1 MITKKES
8 YFLAQLW
15 TYDNMTMALTCK
27 EGEWE
32 FQNFTWELPAI
43 DTEGYIMESFNGYV
57 LSVNSTEPGTRV
69 ALKQVDPNSTETQ
82 KWIIMPMRNREGF
95 FTIELVIEDF
105 LPFLPRLLTMSHNNQ
120 TNTTTTTIEGKRI
133 IELLL
138 LSFKR
143 KKKTFCSYF
152 SKIFENS

>member
-1 MITKKES
+1 
-8 YFLAQLW
+8 
-15 TYDNMTMALTCK
+15 MALSCK

-43 DTEGYIMESFNGYV
+43 DTEGYIMESLNGSV

-105 LPFLPRLLTMSHNNQ
+105 LPFSPRLLTMSHNNQ

-143 KKKTFCSYF
+143 KKTKYF
-152 SKIFENS
+152 AVNSPKFLRTPKIL

>member
-43 DTEGYIMESFNGYV
+43 DTEGYIMESLNGSV

-95 FTIELVIEDF
+95 FTIG
-105 LPFLPRLLTMSHNNQ
+105 LPSSEIGVHGRLLTLTMSN
-120 TNTTTTTIEGKRI
+120 TTTTIEGKSI
-133 IELLL
+133 
-138 LSFKR
+138 
-143 KKKTFCSYF
+143 
-152 SKIFENS
+152 NH

>member
-15 TYDNMTMALTCK
+15 TYDNMTMALSCK

-32 FQNFTWELPAI
+32 YQNFTWELPAI
-43 DTEGYIMESFNGYV
+43 DTEGYIMESLNGSV

-69 ALKQVDPNSTETQ
+69 VLEQVNSTEIQ
-82 KWIIMPMRNREGF
+82 KWIIKPTRNREGF
-95 FTIELVIEDF
+95 FTIGFFTYGFPLSPE
-105 LPFLPRLLTMSHNNQ
+105 RLLTMSHNNQ
-120 TNTTTTTIEGKRI
+120 TNTTTTTIECKYQP
-133 IELLL
+133 LNCSL

-143 KKKTFCSYF
+143 KQMQFIHQKH
-152 SKIFENS
+152 